1 MGKFVLIR
9 EKYEIAPKILEV
21 VDNFPN
27 HELVLLVLM
36 VQLRIPGENE
46 GAKLAG
52 ALVAV
57 VAKIQLASGKT
68 RHIFRRRRRRRVGVT
83 WSSKCTA
90 PMNFQFGASFLLL
103 ISDSKVS

>member
-1 MGKFVLIR
+1 MKSHLRV
-9 EKYEIAPKILEV
+9 KYWSFY
-21 VDNFPN
+21 NFPN

-36 VQLRIPGENE
+36 VKLHIPGENE

-68 RHIFRRRRRRRVGVT
+68 RHIFRRRRRRRRRVGVT